1 MTKKFETIN
10 MHNENP
16 LHRKEFDTME
26 EALNYFQTLGKVVVT
41 GKSEALVDG
50 MTKGA
55 STQVYRRTI
64 VSLFSP
70 DHDFDAMIDG
80 DCPEDVIII
89 QENTPIAAPLMRFGK
104 LGL

>member
-1 MTKKFETIN
+1 MTKKFETVN

-16 LHRKEFDTME
+16 LHRKEFDTIE
-26 EALNYFQTLGKVVVT
+26 GALDYLQTLGRVVVT

-55 STQVYRRTI
+55 STQIYHRTI
-64 VSLFSP
+64 VSLFAP
-70 DHDFDAMIDG
+70 DHNFDDMLYG